1 MNSTE
6 LRHRSVAKSVNDN
19 VSSMTT
25 DVTSTKKDSRRGS
38 TAKSSWMEVWL
49 WRIPLILF
57 YAFWFLF
64 GLLVLRKTQN
74 AITAVRY
81 VKRHGHTVA
90 QEIIENSREFDDL
103 IHMLD
108 VEFTRPPAFLLLNQ
122 YALNMTY
129 NFLCNTAS
137 LSGVHERLIFVT
149 LDTVSRDELRK
160 MWPDIRQFHWP
171 TPSLYKPFSFAEGP
185 YQTIYLL
192 RANLAVSLLRKG
204 KSFWMMQ
211 QDTFW
216 RKNLFELGF
225 EDDMSYDAIFDQLG
239 VNEKSMRTNWVNG
252 ANFFI
257 RANNDTIKFFERLSE
272 KLAHWYTP
280 DMGVMI
286 HQCHTWG
293 RPRCAYFPYEMAH
306 SWEWMYTAQ
315 KNPPY
320 ILQLDCETDG
330 GSKLMQ
336 LGKFGFHFVDSNGT
350 CDHEKVQLA
359 RERMEAGQIEVRRNI
374 PSWGRL
380 QFKAYW
386 YIVEYILWTPY
397 IGPLL
402 KPYLP
407 LVGYILMITV

>member
-1 MNSTE
+1 MGTE
-6 LRHRSVAKSVNDN
+6 LRCRDGAGAVSGTASPSSSSIHESSKPRNHRL
-19 VSSMTT
+19 
-25 DVTSTKKDSRRGS
+25 SRTEKMILR
-38 TAKSSWMEVWL
+38 V
-49 WRIPLILF
+49 PVILF

-64 GLLVLRKTQN
+64 GVLVLRKTQN
-74 AITAVRY
+74 AIAAVRY

-90 QEIIENSREFDDL
+90 QEIIENSREFEDL
-103 IHMLD
+103 IHVLD
-108 VEFTRPPAFLLLNQ
+108 EEFTRPPAFLLLNQ

-137 LSGVHERLIFVT
+137 LPGVHERLIFVT
-149 LDTVSRDELRK
+149 LDTVARDELRRT
-160 MWPDIRQFHWP
+160 WPGIRIFHWP

-192 RANLAVSLLRKG
+192 RANLAVSLLRRG

-216 RKNLFELGF
+216 RKNLFEVGF

-252 ANFFI
+252 EFF
-257 RANNDTIKFFERLSE
+257 RMKSVSDL
-272 KLAHWYTP
+272 
-280 DMGVMI
+280 
-286 HQCHTWG
+286 
-293 RPRCAYFPYEMAH
+293 
-306 SWEWMYTAQ
+306 
-315 KNPPY
+315 
-320 ILQLDCETDG
+320 DG

-336 LGKFGFHFVDSNGT
+336 LGKFGFHFVDKNGT
-350 CDHEKVQLA
+350 CDHSKVQQA
-359 RERMEAGQIEVRRNI
+359 RERMETGEVEVRRNF

-386 YIVEYILWTPY
+386 YIVDYILWTPY

-407 LVGYILMITV
+407 LVGYILMITL